1 MSGGNGGGAFV
12 ASMCILGVIAVALY
26 VPGGKELVV
35 SLKYVL
41 GGAGLLVLFV
51 GGVCAWKGRGRGPI
65 AW

>member
-35 SLKYVL
+35 SLKYAL
-41 GGAGLLVLFV
+41 GGAGLLIFAAV
-51 GGVCAWKGRGRGPI
+51 GGVAWKGRGRGPI